1 MGIPC
6 QAAQELDGGN
16 KDDVGSYVAA
26 QRSGRAALSGALELL
41 KIEAG
46 LVLIQKAIARARMY
60 DVSHLGVGLLRFMGG
75 VLPGTQFP
83 AKVGEERGG

>member
-1 MGIPC
+1 LGIPC

-26 QRSGRAALSGALELL
+26 QRSGRAASGALELL

-46 LVLIQKAIARARMY
+46 LVLIQKAIARARM
-60 DVSHLGVGLLRFMGG
+60 
-75 VLPGTQFP
+75 
-83 AKVGEERGG
+83 